1 MDFELF
7 LAGLLDQKMVIWKE
21 RKHDLDD
28 VASARDAD
36 CLGAL
41 RGCVLLKFFRTPS
54 MISHP
59 CLLEYILQMWNPEK
73 QHFEVGIHVL
83 TIEVEDIYLLTGL
96 SR

>member
-1 MDFELF
+1 MAFKLF
-7 LAGLLDQKMVIWKE
+7 LEGLLDQKMVIWKE

-28 VASARDAD
+28 AAAKRDVG

-41 RGCVLLKFFRTPS
+41 RGCGILKFFQTPS

-59 CLLEYILQMWNPEK
+59 CLLEYILQMWKLEK
-73 QHFEVGIHVL
+73 HYFEVGTHVL
-83 TIEVEDIYLLTGL
+83 TIEVVEIYFLKGF